1 MKIKNLQKIPSIN
14 LVITILFIS
23 LFIIYY
29 SSFLNYGLPYFLNAD
44 EVAHLKS
51 VLYYFGFFSSA
62 NKNIVEPLFA
72 PFFNFLISGVLIFLN
87 NLFFLK
93 LSIFELENF
102 IFLNPDKLVFFL
114 RATSLITSC
123 FSFFILFLIIKKLKI
138 NFLFYLLITVSIF
151 FSPFVLDVSLIAGK
165 NASLLLF
172 FLLQFYLFI
181 KYYLKI
187 NSFNFKSYIIF
198 SILASLS
205 WGINYWCA
213 TPSIYGIALL
223 HYNKYKFKKFKF
235 LFFFLFIFL
244 IFGIFPNLLL
254 TSDNP
259 LIHLFANTIMENY
272 DNSSKINKFY
282 QDIKSTFYIFFNFE
296 KLLLFALTISFIFAK
311 YLTKI
316 EKGLIFSIFFLS
328 IEPAILFAVASYSY
342 PQLRYFGPSIIL
354 MHLLIVIIL
363 DRAVKSKDFN
373 FKFSI
378 IFHVIIIILFI
389 TIFDKIK
396 LTSKYLRVLN
406 NNYNQYEAFNYLKD
420 SGKQTLIITPALYR
434 ENINNLNFF
443 EFLLSNKLIVLNPG
457 ADNKNSFEQLIIK
470 KNKIEKS
477 SRVNIYP
484 NSKQFIFFGGEYLIQ
499 NEYDFL
505 NEVSKKFKFILIHA
519 GYTELINILKK
530 NYKLEKSFENDGAET
545 ARRYLSEIRSTKFSN
560 IKKIG
565 PTLYL
570 FKLN

>member
-1 MKIKNLQKIPSIN
+1 
-14 LVITILFIS
+14 
-23 LFIIYY
+23 
-29 SSFLNYGLPYFLNAD
+29 
-44 EVAHLKS
+44 
-51 VLYYFGFFSSA
+51 
-62 NKNIVEPLFA
+62 
-72 PFFNFLISGVLIFLN
+72 
-87 NLFFLK
+87 
-93 LSIFELENF
+93 
-102 IFLNPDKLVFFL
+102 
-114 RATSLITSC
+114 
-123 FSFFILFLIIKKLKI
+123 
-138 NFLFYLLITVSIF
+138 
-151 FSPFVLDVSLIAGK
+151 
-165 NASLLLF
+165 
-172 FLLQFYLFI
+172 
-181 KYYLKI
+181 
-187 NSFNFKSYIIF
+187 
-198 SILASLS
+198 
-205 WGINYWCA
+205 
-213 TPSIYGIALL
+213 
-223 HYNKYKFKKFKF
+223 
-235 LFFFLFIFL
+235 
-244 IFGIFPNLLL
+244 
-254 TSDNP
+254 
-259 LIHLFANTIMENY
+259 MENY

-354 MHLLIVIIL
+354 MHLLIIIIL